1 MPENTPHSPQ
11 RQPWEND
18 WNPDTSRAPGTRRL
32 WLAGALA
39 VATITACVTAIAMT
53 GQTREQRTAR
63 PTAGASTDSGPGLLS
78 FASPSASAPAPPK
91 GRTSMA
97 SAAPATTGSPTPTH
111 PAGSKPTPAKSPA
124 RHGSSPKP
132 TIADRRSVRSLNYPD
147 RYWHVVGDYVKLDRA
162 DSPSARRAATF
173 TLVKGLSDARCYSFA
188 TADGDYLRHRNFL
201 LRAEQDDGSRLF
213 EQDATFCP
221 RQSSFTGA
229 AMLESVNYPGRFLRH
244 QNFQL
249 RLDPYR
255 NTDLYRADSAF
266 LLVDGLA

>member
-11 RQPWEND
+11 RRPWENG
-18 WNPDTSRAPGTRRL
+18 WNPDTSRTPGTRRL

-39 VATITACVTAIAMT
+39 VATVTACVAAMAVT
-53 GQTREQRTAR
+53 GQTREQRATQPA
-63 PTAGASTDSGPGLLS
+63 AGASTDSGPGLLS
-78 FASPSASAPAPPK
+78 FASPSASTPAPPK

-97 SAAPATTGSPTPTH
+97 SAAPATTESPTPTH
-111 PAGSKPTPAKSPA
+111 PADSRPTPAKSPA
-124 RHGSSPKP
+124 HHGSSPKP
-132 TIADRRSVRSLNYPD
+132 TADRRSVRSVNYPD
-147 RYWHVVGDYVKLDRA
+147 RYWHVVGDYVKLDRP
-162 DSPSARRAATF
+162 DSPSVRRAATF
-173 TLVKGLSDARCYSFA
+173 ELVKGLSDARCYSFA

-201 LRAEQDDGSRLF
+201 LRAEHDDGSRLF

-221 RQSSFTGA
+221 RTSPLAGA
-229 AMLESVNYPGRFLRH
+229 TMLESVNYPGRFLRH

-249 RLDPYR
+249 KLDPYQ